1 MSVTI
6 MKLMLILGIIGHA
19 MNMYCDY
26 ILSVFPNGKLTLK
39 KLKDIKNGD
48 TLSKLMEGVS
58 ANMSVRSIVLEVVGL
73 VLEFLG
79 YFSIT
84 AYVYKSSQIYG
95 TIMFLAISFF
105 CIVGMAHH
113 TKCCLAEYVFL
124 KLDRVDKAKTLML
137 QIMDIAPITKLCYVG
152 YLLFVAILM
161 IVILTGTISF
171 PIWAVIFT
179 ILPIFI
185 LLFPLQIIGTLHI
198 SAMISML
205 VWCILI

>member
-73 VLEFLG
+73 VLEL
-79 YFSIT
+79 SLI
-84 AYVYKSSQIYG
+84 
-95 TIMFLAISFF
+95 
-105 CIVGMAHH
+105 
-113 TKCCLAEYVFL
+113 
-124 KLDRVDKAKTLML
+124 
-137 QIMDIAPITKLCYVG
+137 
-152 YLLFVAILM
+152 
-161 IVILTGTISF
+161 
-171 PIWAVIFT
+171 
-179 ILPIFI
+179 
-185 LLFPLQIIGTLHI
+185 HI
-198 SAMISML
+198 
-205 VWCILI
+205 